1 MHIEGI
7 ISMKD
12 NIAVMN
18 DKLRYGAILFIG
30 GVLYAAYSYFSEI
43 DGAITIRFGPALLGL
58 ISLVMGLAEEKQS
71 REHDELM
78 KRTSYEQTAKEDW
91 NKDGNEFFSLGN
103 YHEAI
108 KSFDM
113 ALERDPRYL
122 NAWVN
127 KGSSLLKLG
136 RYSEALAA
144 YDEAIRIDP
153 QSALA
158 WNRKGL
164 ALKKLDLPAD
174 AASAYSRAREL
185 GYTE

>member
-1 MHIEGI
+1 
-7 ISMKD
+7 
-12 NIAVMN
+12 
-18 DKLRYGAILFIG
+18 
-30 GVLYAAYSYFSEI
+30 
-43 DGAITIRFGPALLGL
+43 
-58 ISLVMGLAEEKQS
+58 
-71 REHDELM
+71 
-78 KRTSYEQTAKEDW
+78 
-91 NKDGNEFFSLGN
+91 
-103 YHEAI
+103 
-108 KSFDM
+108 M